1 MSTRKRNRQKKK
13 ILKKGISQTTLH
25 VIVFAVELVLLFLLL
40 SILITDMYGKTSTKP
55 VMETAETVVRTLP
68 DDVKNKMSSDVV
80 SSQLRVPILMY
91 HYVENVTDTKD
102 TFRAS
107 LNIEP
112 IVFEEQIIT
121 LKNSGYTFMTASE
134 LADVFDG
141 YAILPEKPILI
152 TIDDGHWDIYTDV
165 LSKLKKHQ
173 VKITAYIIPG
183 LVGGSDFLTK
193 EQLHIVARS
202 GLVDIGAHTVHHLS
216 LPNLS
221 TPEME
226 YEIKESKKILEDEL
240 GVTVS
245 SFAYPNGAFNV
256 QIADTVEDSQFRIA
270 LSTIPGI
277 EHSEESRYFLYR
289 LRPGKRVGDELL
301 NWLNQDYFQA
311 FQ

>member
-165 LSKLKKHQ
+165 LNILKKHQ

-216 LPNLS
+216 LPDLS
-221 TPEME
+221 RAEME
-226 YEIKESKKILEDEL
+226 YEIKESKKQLEDEL

-245 SFAYPNGAFNV
+245 SFAYPNGAFDV
-256 QIADTVEDSQFRIA
+256 QITDTVEDSKFRLA
-270 LSTIPGI
+270 VSTIPGI

-301 NWLNQDYFQA
+301 NWLNQDNFQA

>member
-1 MSTRKRNRQKKK
+1 MSTRKRLRQKKK

-25 VIVFAVELVLLFLLL
+25 VIVFAIELILLFLLL
-40 SILITDMYGKTSTKP
+40 SILITDMYGNTPTKS
-55 VMETAETVVRTLP
+55 VVETADTAVRTLP
-68 DDVKNKMSSDVV
+68 EDVRKELSANNV
-80 SSQLRVPILMY
+80 SSQMRVPILMY

-102 TFRAS
+102 TFRIA

-112 IVFEEQIIT
+112 SVFEEQIIT

-134 LADVFDG
+134 LADVLDG
-141 YAILPEKPILI
+141 YATLPEKPILI

-165 LSKLKKHQ
+165 LNILKKNA

-193 EQLHIVARS
+193 EQLHAVVES

-221 TPEME
+221 NSEME
-226 YEIKESKKILEDEL
+226 YEIKESKKLLEDEL
-240 GVTVS
+240 GVTVT

-256 QIADTVEDSQFRIA
+256 QIADIVEDSKFRLA
-270 LSTIPGI
+270 VSTIPGI

>member
-80 SSQLRVPILMY
+80 SSLLRVPILMY

-165 LSKLKKHQ
+165 LNILKKHQ

-183 LVGGSDFLTK
+183 LLGGSDFLTK
-193 EQLHIVARS
+193 EQLHALVKS

-216 LPNLS
+216 LPDLS
-221 TPEME
+221 RAEME
-226 YEIKESKKILEDEL
+226 YEIKESKKQLEDEL

-245 SFAYPNGAFNV
+245 SFAYPNGAFDV
-256 QIADTVEDSQFRIA
+256 QITDTVEDSKFRLA
-270 LSTIPGI
+270 VSTIPGI

-301 NWLNQDYFQA
+301 NWLNQDNFQA